1 MILKNHEE
9 GNDDDS
15 CDNIPEDCYLSENT
29 NRCHDWRVGHGL
41 VDTDKALTLTGLSSY
56 ERPNEDG
63 FLDYPEATVWDAYKH
78 YEDVMDTRGL
88 TSVLTNLGT
97 HGKVSGVIL
106 MALLALLAL
115 MQLMIGTMY
124 GSQMEPMKC
133 KSLSVP

>member
-1 MILKNHEE
+1 M
-9 GNDDDS
+9 
-15 CDNIPEDCYLSENT
+15 
-29 NRCHDWRVGHGL
+29 
-41 VDTDKALTLTGLSSY
+41 DTDKALALARTLQVM
-56 ERPNEDG
+56 RDPNEDG

-106 MALLALLAL
+106 TMALLALLAL

-124 GSQMEPMKC
+124 GSQMELMKC
-133 KSLSVP
+133 KSLSVHLIGILIPHK